1 MSDKVLFYHYW
12 NETIKWWSE
21 NPVRDLV
28 RDTGF
33 TQQKEDPP
41 LKTEWIV
48 RSFMKSNFTWK
59 IWYIFFIFVRPS
71 NSFQLHQILTFS
83 VRYLT
88 KTNERRELKWEFV
101 GVIPF
106 SAGSSAVHQ
115 FTSTSGGGTR
125 WRICWAGIR
134 GHLFRPWLETLSVTI
149 TCETWRATTCRGC

>member
-1 MSDKVLFYHYW
+1 MVIRESGSRPRPRHRFHTTKGGSTFENRMNSTKFH
-12 NETIKWWSE
+12 EIKLYME
-21 NPVRDLV
+21 NLV
-28 RDTGF
+28 H
-33 TQQKEDPP
+33 
-41 LKTEWIV
+41 
-48 RSFMKSNFTWK
+48 
-59 IWYIFFIFVRPS
+59 FFHFCTPFKFFSTPS
-71 NSFQLHQILTFS
+71 NLNLFS
-83 VRYLT
+83 PVSHEDY
-88 KTNERRELKWEFV
+88 ERRELKWEFV